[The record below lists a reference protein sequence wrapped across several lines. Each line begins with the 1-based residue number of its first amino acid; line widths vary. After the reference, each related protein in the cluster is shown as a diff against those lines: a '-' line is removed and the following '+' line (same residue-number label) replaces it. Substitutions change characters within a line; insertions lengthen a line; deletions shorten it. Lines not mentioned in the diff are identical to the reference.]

1 MIDIFFLCA
10 LFGAFILYSFIKGV
24 EIGQKIQREQKIELK
39 GPIRTIN
46 EMKDTHEYEKEI
58 KEKQRIEEINA
69 YNIDNYDGT
78 GYGQKDFEK

>member
-10 LFGAFILYSFIKGV
+10 LFGTFILHSFIKGL
-24 EIGQKIQREQKIELK
+24 EIGQKIQYGERVELK
-39 GPIRTIN
+39 GPIKAIK
-46 EMKDTHEYEKEI
+46 EMKDTREYEKEI

-78 GYGQKDFEK
+78 GNGQKDFEK